1 MNGRNIL
8 AGFGTVAVAVF
19 AAFYIISGQR
29 CDVMSVPVVTA
40 VVVLFFLSSLV
51 LFSFRKDDD
60 ALFSPMAMAGL
71 GILLY
76 FLFPV
81 IDMLLFPGQGKD
93 LHLLYYGRL
102 TGDDE
107 PVVLKS
113 VLLMILGLVFFYL
126 GYVMRLGSVLS
137 RMYLVP
143 PEHISYKKLLP
154 VVWLYLVFFAV
165 VAFTLL
171 HNVGGAYNLLTT
183 PRGDRLFLFAKAR
196 VSSFMINYIFI
207 IVFLVYFYHS
217 NTASRGSFSLFI
229 FTLIAVVVFFNI
241 YNASRRDTIF
251 IVMSL
256 VVYHNLAVKKIRF
269 KTVAL
274 LTAALLAFSIF
285 MVSARNYL
293 QNPDFRGS
301 FASSMADITSS
312 ESVHDKLAVSM
323 DYPYVYDALLNIISA
338 VPERVPYLYGETFL
352 KFVYFPIPRFI
363 WPDKPETAAR
373 IIVKKFYPELY
384 STGMS
389 ISASPIGEG
398 YFNFGALG
406 VAGVMFVL
414 GIIARSLKTYHMA
427 NKNNKGAVLLYAA
440 MLPGVFE
447 YFRGYFF
454 ETTLYYTVAALLL
467 SLALFLSRGK
477 APQAVAEMAAAVP
490 EGGT

>member
-8 AGFGTVAVAVF
+8 TGFGT
-19 AAFYIISGQR
+19 AAAAIFSTVYIISGRR
-29 CDVMSVPVVTA
+29 CDALSIPVVTS
-40 VVVLFFLSSLV
+40 VVVLFFLSSLI
-51 LFSFRKDDD
+51 LFSFRKDDN
-60 ALFSPMAMAGL
+60 ALFSPIAMAGL

-81 IDMLLFPGQGKD
+81 IDLLLFPGQGKD
-93 LHLLYYGRL
+93 LHLLYYGNL
-102 TGDDE
+102 TGGDE

-113 VLLMILGLVFFYL
+113 ILLMILGLVFFYL
-126 GYVMRLGSVLS
+126 GYVMSLGDALS
-137 RMYLVP
+137 RTYLVP
-143 PEHISYKKLLP
+143 PAQISYKKLLP
-154 VVWLYLVFFAV
+154 VMWLYLAFFAA
-165 VAFTLL
+165 VALVLL
-171 HNVGGAYNLLTT
+171 HNVGGLYNLLAT

-196 VSSFMINYIFI
+196 VSSFMINNIFI
-207 IVFLVYFYHS
+207 VVFIVYFYHS
-217 NTASRGSFSLFI
+217 NTMTMGSFFLFI
-229 FTLIAVVVFFNI
+229 FTLIAVIVFFNI

-251 IVMSL
+251 IIMSL
-256 VVYHNLAVKKIRF
+256 VIYHNLAVKKIRF

-274 LTAALLAFSIF
+274 LTAAMLAFSIF

-293 QNPDFRGS
+293 QDPDVKTS

-363 WPDKPETAAR
+363 WPKKPETAAR
-373 IIVKKFYPELY
+373 IIVKKFYPQLY

-389 ISASPIGEG
+389 ISASPVGEG

-406 VAGVMFVL
+406 VAGIMFFL
-414 GIIARSLKTYHMA
+414 GIFARSLKTYYTT

-440 MLPGVFE
+440 VLPGLFE

-454 ETTLYYTVAALLL
+454 ETTLYYTVAVLLL
-467 SLALFLSRGK
+467 SFALFLSRGK
-477 APQAVAEMAAAVP
+477 AAEAGAEAAVP
-490 EGGT
+490 ERT